1 EYSKERA
8 LDEGEFIDLL
18 DEFQSITREFESF
31 GDLADFAIR
40 EKKTLE
46 EEYNKMQSDRA
57 DAIQLMT
64 MHSSKG
70 LEFSEVHIINCVEG
84 EIPHKKSRREYEL
97 EEERRMFYV
106 AMTRAMDKLYIY
118 SPRSMAEKNMK
129 ISRFINEAIEGE

>member
-1 EYSKERA
+1 MSVNERKKLLVPLDIQMFAEGDSEGGDENPKTYS
-8 LDEGEFIDLL
+8 
-18 DEFQSITREFESF
+18 
-31 GDLADFAIR
+31 
-40 EKKTLE
+40 E